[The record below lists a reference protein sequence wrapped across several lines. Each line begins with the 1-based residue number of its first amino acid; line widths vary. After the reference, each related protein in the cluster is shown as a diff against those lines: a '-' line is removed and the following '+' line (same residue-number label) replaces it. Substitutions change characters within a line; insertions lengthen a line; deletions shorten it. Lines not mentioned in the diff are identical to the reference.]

1 MAIGISS
8 ADEFRLMLADL
19 GTPVTIAGTDGMGL
33 ASYDDQVLEGETGFA
48 SGAGAGTQKR
58 GELIGRQ
65 IVVEVL
71 TDDFPGGSL
80 LIDAPAIVGGQ
91 QYLVRLALSQS
102 HLGLNL
108 TNLYLRKA

>member
-8 ADEFRLMLADL
+8 VDEYRMMLADL
-19 GTPVTIAGTDGMGL
+19 GTPVTIGSTDGLGIW
-33 ASYDDQVLEGETGFA
+33 AYDDQVLEGETGFP

-58 GELIGRQ
+58 GELVGRN
-65 IVVEVL
+65 IVVTVL
-71 TDDFPGGSL
+71 TDDFPEEAL
-80 LIDAPAIVGGQ
+80 MIDAPASVGGT
-91 QYLVRLALSQS
+91 QYEVRLALSQS